1 MILAAAGVSMGIR
14 CQLAHR
20 SVAVSLKFTAATP
33 ETGFGEPKEYP
44 KATQPATPVRFMLL
58 RSF

>member
-14 CQLAHR
+14 CQLAHVQWR
-20 SVAVSLKFTAATP
+20 YRKFTAATP

-44 KATQPATPVRFMLL
+44 KATQPATPIRFMLL